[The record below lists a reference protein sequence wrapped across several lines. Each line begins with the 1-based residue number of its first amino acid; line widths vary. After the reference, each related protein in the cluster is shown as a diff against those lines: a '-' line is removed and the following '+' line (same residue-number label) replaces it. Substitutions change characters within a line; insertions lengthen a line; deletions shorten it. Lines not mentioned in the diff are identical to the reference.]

1 MNKVRQ
7 TLQVGDLVS
16 LTRSGLMMTEDPISS
31 LISVSAGALGVILDS
46 EHKNSTRRRV
56 LINGQSGFLFETQ
69 LSLVEK
75 GNSDG

>member
-1 MNKVRQ
+1 MDKVRQ

-16 LTRSGLMMTEDPISS
+16 LTRSGLMMTEDPTSS
-31 LISVSAGALGVILDS
+31 LISVSAGAFGVILDS

>member
-1 MNKVRQ
+1 MDKVRR

-16 LTRSGLMMTEDPISS
+16 LTRSGLMMTEDPTSS
-31 LISVSAGALGVILDS
+31 FIFVSAGALGVILDS
-46 EHKNSTRRRV
+46 ENKNSTRRV